1 VQCGVV
7 GRFGDQ
13 PLQQLHG
20 LRVAFL
26 LVQAVGAFAGA
37 ESQLQGQQASQ
48 FLHGVGMVVHAQVD
62 VAVVEAAVAA
72 VFAGDEDRGGLLA
85 ARIAARRF
93 ACLQRCHEFEREF
106 AWRLLER
113 FRHRL
118 HDGFAREDVALRGE
132 VLACNAAR
140 PAQAA
145 LPCEARA
152 APLRVHN
159 PHLSLLALW
168 VALRQPTDN
177 LLRGDLSAKQ
187 LQPPRSVGRVR
198 VRLSGDSADAR
209 LRKRHNGADRQ
220 KLRCDRHA
228 HFTRL
233 GIGAHNREGS
243 KPQRIGLPSP

>member
-1 VQCGVV
+1 VQGGVV

-26 LVQAVGAFAGA
+26 LVQAVGAFADA
-37 ESQLQGQQASQ
+37 EAQLQGQQASQ
-48 FLHGVGMVVHAQVD
+48 LLHRFRVVVHAQVD

-72 VFAGDEDRGGLLA
+72 VFAGDENRSGLLT
-85 ARIAARRF
+85 ARVATRLFARF
-93 ACLQRCHEFEREF
+93 QRCHEFECEF
-106 AWRLLER
+106 ALRLLER
-113 FRHRL
+113 LRHRL
-118 HDGFAREDVALRGE
+118 HDGFTREDVALRGE
-132 VLACNAAR
+132 VFACDATC

-152 APLRVHN
+152 APFGVHN
-159 PHLSLLALW
+159 PHLTLFALR

-228 HFTRL
+228 HFTRF
-233 GIGAHNREGS
+233 GVCTHY
-243 KPQRIGLPSP
+243 